1 MYHLTAL
8 VTLLAILVYFYSS
21 VLVSRARGTFGVKLP
36 AISGNPD
43 FERVFRAQMNTL
55 EWLPI
60 FLPSLWLF
68 AIYVSDGIAAA
79 IGLVW
84 VIDPQQDATPTRNVT
99 VKVSPAARK
108 SRLWALRRRR
118 RPARPMPPGLRSD
131 FLINPVTSMIEP
143 NMIVTLSLG
152 AIAIATRP
160 PKRSPVLTS
169 SSTDPSGW
177 TAS

>member
-1 MYHLTAL
+1 MYHFTAL

-21 VLVSRARGTFGVKLP
+21 ILVSRARGKFGVKLP

-68 AIYVSDGIAAA
+68 AVYASDGIAAA

-84 VIDPQQDATPTRNVT
+84 VIGRVLYVLGYAQAVAKR
-99 VKVSPAARK
+99 
-108 SRLWALRRRR
+108 
-118 RPARPMPPGLRSD
+118 
-131 FLINPVTSMIEP
+131 
-143 NMIVTLSLG
+143 SLG
-152 AIAIATRP
+152 FAIQATATIVLWVGAFGAIVWRLVQA
-160 PKRSPVLTS
+160 
-169 SSTDPSGW
+169 
-177 TAS
+177 